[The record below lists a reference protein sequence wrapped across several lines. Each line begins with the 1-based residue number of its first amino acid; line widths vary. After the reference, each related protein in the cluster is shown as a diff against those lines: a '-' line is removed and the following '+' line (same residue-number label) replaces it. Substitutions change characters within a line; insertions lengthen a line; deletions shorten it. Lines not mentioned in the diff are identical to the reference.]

1 MTQDKCKQ
9 QNAKEKTETI
19 KYAFE
24 ANFVKCTHKKSEK
37 KCKYQIL
44 FPEIR

>member
-1 MTQDKCKQ
+1 MNVSKKML
-9 QNAKEKTETI
+9 NKKTETI
-19 KYAFE
+19 THAFE

-37 KCKYQIL
+37 KCKYQNL

>member
-9 QNAKEKTETI
+9 QNAKEKNWD
-19 KYAFE
+19 KHAFE

-44 FPEIR
+44 FPEII